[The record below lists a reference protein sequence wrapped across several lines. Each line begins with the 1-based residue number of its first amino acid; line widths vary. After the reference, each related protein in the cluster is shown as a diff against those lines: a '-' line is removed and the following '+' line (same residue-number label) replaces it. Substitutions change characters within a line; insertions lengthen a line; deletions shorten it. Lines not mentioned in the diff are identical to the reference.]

1 MKTLP
6 FILLLALV
14 GCDRSGQDA
23 MLRKTSEEVRQW
35 VPMGTSLA
43 VARQTME
50 QHQYS
55 CSVSSYDSLEQMQ
68 RERPKDIEIW
78 SEKIIRDHVIQ
89 SITNVTYLECKQG
102 HLAVL
107 LRLVNG
113 ETTGIFSTEQ

>member
-6 FILLLALV
+6 LILLLAFV

-23 MLRKTSEEVRQW
+23 LLRKTSADVQQW

-50 QHQYS
+50 QHQFT

-68 RERPKDIEIW
+68 RERPKDIEVW
-78 SEKIIRDHVIQ
+78 KEKIIRDHVIQ
-89 SITNVTYLECKQG
+89 PITNVTYLECKQG

-107 LRLVNG
+107 LRLING
-113 ETTGIFSTEQ
+113 ETMGIFSSEQ